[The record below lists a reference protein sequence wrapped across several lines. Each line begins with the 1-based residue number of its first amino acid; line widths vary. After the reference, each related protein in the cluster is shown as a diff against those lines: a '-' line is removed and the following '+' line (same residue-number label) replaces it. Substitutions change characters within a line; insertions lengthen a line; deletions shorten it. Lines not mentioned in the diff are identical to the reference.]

1 MRYVAP
7 RPAEAFILY
16 EVKEELC
23 RNEITLKQDASIYSV
38 GALVISEFAASA
50 KTGKYVTATQALVDA
65 EPDADF
71 ALVLAETDATAA
83 DAEAPAFVRLGV
95 VKVRELTLDPSI
107 TPAEAAAL
115 LLRQTIVAQ

>member
-7 RPAEAFILY
+7 RPAESFVLY
-16 EVKEELC
+16 EVKDELC
-23 RNEITLKQDASIYSV
+23 RNEFVLKQNATVYSV
-38 GALVISEFAASA
+38 GTLVISEFAASA

-83 DAEAPAFVRLGV
+83 DVEAPVLVRLAV

-107 TPAEAAAL
+107 TQAEAAAL
-115 LLRQTIVAQ
+115 LLKQMIVAQ